1 MMENNHVELWNRCL
15 QVIRDNVPEPAFNTW
30 FKPIIPLK
38 YENKTLT
45 VEVPS
50 QFLSI
55 VPRLLPN
62 RQLRHSIRA

>member
-50 QFLSI
+50 QFFYEFIEEKYLGAAALCS
-55 VPRLLPN
+55 L
-62 RQLRHSIRA
+62 